1 MSWETVSERASF
13 FDPETLTVTY
23 VVYETQIS
31 SSFGFSDFLKK
42 NLLQLTT
49 HLENGL
55 PAFRYNPRLIY
66 FLNSS

>member
-31 SSFGFSDFLKK
+31 SSFGISDFLKK
-42 NLLQLTT
+42 LKK
-49 HLENGL
+49 
-55 PAFRYNPRLIY
+55 
-66 FLNSS
+66 